1 LTQILHEW
9 AGEDVL
15 LRADHFFWLLGSAV
29 QKTAGGLL
37 RSLLHSALLG
47 ISRSDVPNKLE
58 AIKTICA
65 LRPQIDAH
73 GVWSRSNLRDVL
85 IRLTSVSG
93 VKIFFLIDALDEC
106 EPQDNLGDLAT
117 EILWIS
123 QLPNVKLC
131 VSHRPWA
138 VFTRNFEHAPILYLD
153 RLTLRDMENY
163 VRDRLTGVEA
173 DVGRYSDF
181 HDQTQPTQQLIRNLA
196 NAAEG
201 VFLWTE
207 LITKAICSEMRK
219 GKRGEQL
226 VQVMAD
232 FPTGL
237 DEYFHKLIFGRI
249 GRSSRNIKDT
259 AAALK
264 LAVKINALEQNPGV
278 LEMPGSG
285 EKSPFAKSFVN
296 FWLLSDDRLQ
306 SGFSWQEYERIVQP
320 STEFMLSQTASFLEE
335 TCKDL
340 LVLNQT
346 TRNVDFLHRTVSD
359 FLTDKYTDASLE
371 KEMPA
376 HFSDGDFVLNLA
388 KLRCVCILREPEANS
403 HAVASAFDHILL
415 TFQQSSHLDAN
426 ASWLLTCGSLTILQ
440 MQKVGY
446 RATDFFDDGMPAR
459 CVKAGLG
466 KTVMEIYKYLPS
478 LVHSPEVYELDTL
491 GEILHAAT
499 RTDIRSPDLL
509 LYRWIMEQGCNPNAH
524 TQRWPHWWSQRYP
537 FDPEDRDLEFN
548 WCARTTWQAWLGEAY
563 LQIQRRGEP
572 VDAASTGQV
581 GNMLNKQKQW
591 LGALVDLLLRYGADP
606 HCMICVTD
614 HEQEPAHR
622 WDEDPKNCRY
632 VALEWL
638 LEQIVPADSTVQI
651 RKLRSVCS
659 DARTSFVLRTNQQKR
674 AIRSLSISEWNLSK
688 VSPSSPTRYQYRYTK
703 IDLQKCF
710 LHDSAGVK
718 NLKYSIC
725 NGCSKIFE
733 AALATWCVECQG
745 LASLCLD
752 CCLLKSSEVP
762 GLVSPC
768 NSLTAPRGPRNDDHT
783 SVVFVWESNQFRYEH
798 GSDQAM
804 KDYADLLHERYPTD
818 QAITVLKDW
827 YSKNPIEPDLT
838 FEEAIRDITTL
849 PVPFQPYQFYP
860 DGMAGR
866 SPSEF
871 RPAEAASSQ
880 EVATSGP
887 IAPMDATTLPI
898 DTSATPEKVSKRSL
912 RVRFKQKFLS

>member
-1 LTQILHEW
+1 MTQILHEW

-47 ISRSDVPNKLE
+47 FSRSDAPTKLE
-58 AIKTICA
+58 AINTICA
-65 LRPQIDAH
+65 PRPQIDAH

-138 VFTRNFEHAPILYLD
+138 VFTRNFEHAPTLYLD

-196 NAAEG
+196 YAAEG

-219 GKRGEQL
+219 GRRTEHL

-232 FPTGL
+232 FPTDL
-237 DEYFHKLIFGRI
+237 DKYFHKLVFDRI
-249 GRSSRNIKDT
+249 GRSSRNTKDT

-264 LAVKINALEQNPGV
+264 LAVKINAFEQNPGV

-306 SGFSWQEYERIVQP
+306 SGFSWQEYESIVQP
-320 STEFMLSQTASFLEE
+320 SIEFMLSQTASFLEE

-359 FLTDKYTDASLE
+359 FLTDKHTDASLE
-371 KEMPA
+371 EEMPA

-403 HAVASAFDHILL
+403 RAVASALYRILL
-415 TFQQSSHLDAN
+415 TFQHSSHLDAH
-426 ASWLLTCGSLTILQ
+426 ASWLLTCESLTILQ
-440 MQKVGY
+440 MQKVRDRG
-446 RATDFFDDGMPAR
+446 ASPFFHRMPAR

-466 KTVMEIYKYLPS
+466 KTVIEMYKYLPS
-478 LVHSPEVYELDTL
+478 FVYSRAGFQLDTL
-491 GEILHAAT
+491 GEILYAAT
-499 RTDIRSPDLL
+499 NTDIRSPDLL

-524 TQRWPHWWSQRYP
+524 IQNWPHWWSQRYL
-537 FDPEDRDLEFN
+537 FDPEDRDIHFD

-563 LQIQRRGEP
+563 LQIQRRGES
-572 VDAASTGQV
+572 VDAASTGQI
-581 GNMLNKQKQW
+581 GNMLDKQKQW
-591 LGALVDLLLRYGADP
+591 LGALVDLLLRHGADP
-606 HCMICVTD
+606 HCTICITD
-614 HEQEPAHR
+614 HET
-622 WDEDPKNCRY
+622 DPIDPPESCNH
-632 VALEWL
+632 VALEWVIK
-638 LEQIVPADSTVQI
+638 QIVPHESIVQ
-651 RKLRSVCS
+651 LRGLRNLCS
-659 DARTSFVLRTNQQKR
+659 DGRLSHTLRRNQQKR
-674 AIRSLSISEWNLSK
+674 AIRSLCISERNSITL
-688 VSPSSPTRYQYRYTK
+688 SPSSLTTQRNMYTATHSS
-703 IDLQKCF
+703 LQREY
-710 LHDSAGVK
+710 LHDSAGVI
-718 NLKYSIC
+718 NLTWSLC
-725 NGCSKIFE
+725 NGCSKQFE

-762 GLVSPC
+762 DLGCPC
-768 NSLTAPRGPRNDDHT
+768 NSLTVPRGSRNDDHM
-783 SVVFVWESNQFRYEH
+783 SVVFVWESDQFRHREDE
-798 GSDQAM
+798 SCKALR
-804 KDYADLLHERYPTD
+804 DYADLLHKRHSTD
-818 QAITVLKDW
+818 QAITALKEW
-827 YSKNPIEPDLT
+827 YFKNPIEPDLT
-838 FEEAIRDITTL
+838 FEDAIRDITTL
-849 PVPFQPYQFYP
+849 PVPFQPYQSHP
-860 DGMAGR
+860 GGMAGR

-871 RPAEAASSQ
+871 RLAEAASSQ

-887 IAPMDATTLPI
+887 IAPMDAITSPN
-898 DTSATPEKVSKRSL
+898 DTSTKPEKAFKRSL
-912 RVRFKQKFLS
+912 RARFKQKFLS